1 MFKKSVGILVYYWPP
16 CGGSGV
22 QRWLRFSNNLCEL
35 GWDVHVFTFDN
46 PQSPI
51 KDQSLLKLIN
61 PKIKIS
67 KIKGFEVPL
76 FLKNNSKEESY
87 TFKSSSLIEYFKTIV
102 RELFF
107 FPDTRRFLIQP
118 STKHI
123 IQYIK
128 KNKIKY
134 LITSGPPH
142 SMHYIGYYIKRKI
155 QIKWITDFRDPWTNF
170 FQNRIINRFKFT
182 FKRHLHSESKILN
195 NCDSV
200 FMASKSLNIL
210 RKKSKKYLYIPSG
223 FDEFIESNDHN
234 KFRILYSGS
243 MKFIQNP
250 EKLWIVLEEILNSH
264 IDFQKSLEVLLIG
277 SIDKKILMSK
287 KFLKIKKY
295 CSFYPYLSK
304 EKLDYEISISQLLL
318 VSSVNMPKVN
328 DVITGKF
335 FHYLS
340 SRKKILGFANKGSD
354 LENIIRNT
362 NSGKCFDYETSQ
374 ELKEFIQNCFNNYS
388 NKISNERKFCKKYLS
403 TRITKD
409 IENHLLSI

>member
-1 MFKKSVGILVYYWPP
+1 MLNKSIGILVYYWPP
-16 CGGSGV
+16 SGGSGV
-22 QRWLRFSNNLCEL
+22 QRWLRFSNKLCQM
-35 GWDVHVFTFDN
+35 GWDVHIFTFDN
-46 PQSPI
+46 PQYPI
-51 KDQSLLKLIN
+51 IDNSLLKLIN

-76 FLKNNSKEESY
+76 FFKKKSNEESY
-87 TFKSSSLIEYFKTIV
+87 LLNDNNLINYFKSLV

-107 FPDTRRFLIQP
+107 FPDTRRFLIKP
-118 STKHI
+118 STKHVI
-123 IQYIK
+123 KYIK
-128 KNKIKY
+128 KNKLKY

-170 FQNRIINRFKFT
+170 FQNRMINRFKFT
-182 FKRHLHSESKILN
+182 FKRHFQSESKILN

-210 RKKSKKYLYIPSG
+210 RKKSKKYLFIPSG

-264 IDFQKSLEVLLIG
+264 IDFKKSLEVLLIG
-277 SIDKKILMSK
+277 NIDKKILMSK

-295 CSFYPYLSK
+295 CSFNTYLSK

-354 LENIIRNT
+354 LENLIRKT
-362 NSGKCFDYETSQ
+362 NSGKCFDYETTQ
-374 ELKEFIQNCFNNYS
+374 ELKEYIQNCFNNFCD
-388 NKISNERKFCKKYLS
+388 NISNDRQFCKKYLS
-403 TRITKD
+403 SRITKD